1 MAVLLT
7 VLVNSA
13 ACGGV
18 DGEGYSEGDGDTLK
32 LIIMLVDFAYIL
44 ANLLMT

>member
-18 DGEGYSEGDGDTLK
+18 DGDSEGDGDRLK
-32 LIIMLVDFAYIL
+32 LIFMVVDFAYIL